1 MKDFREIAEESQ
13 QSSRPDR
20 ISAQQA
26 GPLGRIILA
35 FGNTPMQYARL
46 IKKAASDLK
55 NRRGDWKTNTS
66 KIIYYAAVQNLIFNA
81 LQQAIFAIGFGDVE
95 EEDELEKYQSIAN
108 GMADSLLRGV
118 GIAGAFVSVGKNA
131 IIRII
136 NESEKPNPKYE
147 KIGYE
152 LTRISP
158 PISSKLSKVNQAA
171 RSLQWNK
178 EEMKEKGFA
187 IDNPALLAGANIIS
201 ATTNLPLDRLVK
213 KTNNVVNATSDDLET
228 WERLAL
234 LGGWQ
239 DWEIGIDDDKDKK
252 KKKKKASTTGKRE
265 RIF

>member
-1 MKDFREIAEESQ
+1 
-13 QSSRPDR
+13 
-20 ISAQQA
+20 
-26 GPLGRIILA
+26 
-35 FGNTPMQYARL
+35 
-46 IKKAASDLK
+46 
-55 NRRGDWKTNTS
+55 
-66 KIIYYAAVQNLIFNA
+66 
-81 LQQAIFAIGFGDVE
+81 
-95 EEDELEKYQSIAN
+95 
-108 GMADSLLRGV
+108 MADSLLRGV

-131 IIRII
+131 IIRIM

-158 PISSKLSKVNQAA
+158 PISSKLSKINQAA

-187 IDNPALLAGANIIS
+187 IDNPALLAGANVIS
-201 ATTNLPLDRLVK
+201 ATTNIPLDRLVK
-213 KTNNVVNATSDDLET
+213 KTNNVVTATSDDLET

-239 DWEIGIDDDKDKK
+239 DWEIGINDNKDKK
-252 KKKKKASTTGKRE
+252 KKKNKAKTKGKRE